1 MHVLVI
7 NRQQTITNNTHTF
20 PNNSLHSDVWGCM
33 PSNIQNKMSA
43 HIMFI
48 DKSCK
53 PFLFINM
60 RWVSDRYRA
69 RGHRGRDRMIVEYM
83 TIYAI
88 SAYQY

>member
-20 PNNSLHSDVWGCM
+20 PNNSLQSNVWGGM
-33 PSNIQNKMSA
+33 ISNIQNKTST

-48 DKSCK
+48 DRSCK

-60 RWVSDRYRA
+60 RWVSDTYR
-69 RGHRGRDRMIVEYM
+69 GPRGRDRMIVEFM
-83 TIYAI
+83 TTYAI